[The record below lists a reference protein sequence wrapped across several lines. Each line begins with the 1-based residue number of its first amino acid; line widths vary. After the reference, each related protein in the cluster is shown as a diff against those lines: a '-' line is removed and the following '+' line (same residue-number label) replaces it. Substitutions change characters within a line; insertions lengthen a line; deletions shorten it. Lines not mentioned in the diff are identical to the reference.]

1 MWNQT
6 TDFRKYRK
14 RERLLCRTAA
24 RSGCFPAQKLFIEK
38 TDQEPYKEVVQSDDA
53 LIIETGSAVVP
64 WTDILLAQKGSE
76 DIFSGHDKRRIDTS
90 SDCTGEASDPTAY
103 RKKKGS
109 AAVDREHPYRSGS
122 VQFHVSFSQG
132 VESRPE
138 YFQTP
143 AGDSAH

>member
-38 TDQEPYKEVVQSDDA
+38 TDQEPYKEGVQTDDA

-90 SDCTGEASDPTAY
+90 PDRGGEASDQTAY

-132 VESRPE
+132 VESSPE